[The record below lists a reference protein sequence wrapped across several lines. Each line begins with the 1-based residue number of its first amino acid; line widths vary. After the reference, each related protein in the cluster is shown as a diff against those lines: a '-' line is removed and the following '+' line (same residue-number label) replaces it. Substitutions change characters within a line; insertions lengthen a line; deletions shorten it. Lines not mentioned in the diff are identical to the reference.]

1 MTHTQEDHIAY
12 PYRRIMYKMQ
22 LILMTGELLM
32 ANGAATERIMRDML
46 RAATYMDITSD
57 KISIHVNYTTLML
70 NINDDDHS
78 YTEFRKC
85 RHHGVNMTVL
95 ADISNLTWTAIK
107 ENYSLEKYE
116 EELHRLENM
125 PSPYPPL
132 LSALS
137 AGLACGGICKLFGC
151 DWISFFCTVLSAAIG
166 FAVRRLCNIYGFN
179 VYAGTA
185 ISAFAAT
192 ALACFFQSVSGTSTP
207 SYPMIAA
214 ALFLIP
220 GIPLI
225 NAVDDMLNNYI
236 MAGTTRLTHTMLII
250 GSMTFGISIALW
262 VGNVTDFTRVPIQP
276 EDIYLS
282 QTLAAALAGAGYAA
296 IFNLPGRLLPVVA
309 LGAVIAVDVRNLMV
323 IQLDSNLVA
332 GSFLGAAILGVAAQ
346 KAIHWFHTPGSVLT
360 IPSVIPLMPGV
371 LLYRL
376 LFSILNITTIDA
388 QTLLVGIRSGVEAAT
403 VVIAMAVGVTIPT
416 IFFRPRL
423 EKYQR
428 QQMEKLLLQRYDRE
442 N

>member
-116 EELHRLENM
+116 EELHRLEDM

-346 KAIHWFHTPGSVLT
+346 KAIQWFHTPGSVLT